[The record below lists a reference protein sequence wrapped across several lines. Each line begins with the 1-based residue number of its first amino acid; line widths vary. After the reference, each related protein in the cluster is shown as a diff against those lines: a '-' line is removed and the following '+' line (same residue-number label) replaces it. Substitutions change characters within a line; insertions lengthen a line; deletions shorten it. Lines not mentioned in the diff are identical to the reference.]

1 MHMIKLLSQHQRE
14 TIWELAKTDIKLRYQ
29 GSFLGIFW
37 VFLKPLGIFAV
48 LNFVFSS
55 YFDHTPNYPIRLLTG
70 IILWSLFSDATMK
83 GMTSLVT
90 KTHILKKIFM
100 PKWEIVLASIL
111 HSAIVFLFNL
121 IILFLFLFFFYQ
133 IFPSPFYLAMFMF
146 YIFQIYLISLVFSL
160 FTATVYV
167 RLRDLDQIWEV
178 LLRILFYATPI
189 IFPID
194 ILPDNMRKWVYLNP
208 MTFIIERSRSVLID
222 QQIINFS
229 QDVVFT
235 LILVFALIAGILFF
249 KSNSR
254 FLVEKM

>member
-1 MHMIKLLSQHQRE
+1 MIKLLSQHQRE

-133 IFPSPFYLAMFMF
+133 IFPNPLYLAMFMF

-194 ILPDNMRKWVYLNP
+194 ILPDNVRKWVYLNP
-208 MTFIIERSRSVLID
+208 MTYIIERSRSVLID

-229 QDVVFT
+229 QDMVFT
-235 LILVFALIAGILFF
+235 LLLVFALIAGILFF

>member
-1 MHMIKLLSQHQRE
+1 
-14 TIWELAKTDIKLRYQ
+14 
-29 GSFLGIFW
+29 
-37 VFLKPLGIFAV
+37 
-48 LNFVFSS
+48 
-55 YFDHTPNYPIRLLTG
+55 
-70 IILWSLFSDATMK
+70 
-83 GMTSLVT
+83 
-90 KTHILKKIFM
+90 
-100 PKWEIVLASIL
+100 
-111 HSAIVFLFNL
+111 
-121 IILFLFLFFFYQ
+121 
-133 IFPSPFYLAMFMF
+133 MF
-146 YIFQIYLISLVFSL
+146 YIFHIYLISLVFSL

-194 ILPDNMRKWVYLNP
+194 ILPDNVRKWVYLNP

>member
-1 MHMIKLLSQHQRE
+1 MIKLLSQHQRE

-133 IFPSPFYLAMFMF
+133 IFPSPLYLAMFMF
-146 YIFQIYLISLVFSL
+146 YIFQIYLISLAFSL
-160 FTATVYV
+160 FTATIYV

-194 ILPDNMRKWVYLNP
+194 ILPDNVRKWVYLNP

-235 LILVFALIAGILFF
+235 LILVFALIAGIMFF

>member
-1 MHMIKLLSQHQRE
+1 MIKLLSQHQRE

-133 IFPSPFYLAMFMF
+133 IFPSPLYLAMFMF
-146 YIFQIYLISLVFSL
+146 YIFHIYLISLVFSL

-194 ILPDNMRKWVYLNP
+194 ILPDNVRKWVYLNP

>member
-1 MHMIKLLSQHQRE
+1 MIKLLSQHQRE

-133 IFPSPFYLAMFMF
+133 IFPSPLYLAMFMF

-194 ILPDNMRKWVYLNP
+194 ILPDNVRKWVYLNP

>member
-1 MHMIKLLSQHQRE
+1 
-14 TIWELAKTDIKLRYQ
+14 
-29 GSFLGIFW
+29 
-37 VFLKPLGIFAV
+37 
-48 LNFVFSS
+48 
-55 YFDHTPNYPIRLLTG
+55 
-70 IILWSLFSDATMK
+70 
-83 GMTSLVT
+83 MTSLVT

-133 IFPSPFYLAMFMF
+133 IFPNPLYLAMFMF

-194 ILPDNMRKWVYLNP
+194 ILPDNVRKWVYLNP
-208 MTFIIERSRSVLID
+208 MTYIIERSRSVLID

-229 QDVVFT
+229 QDMVFT
-235 LILVFALIAGILFF
+235 LLLVLALIAGILFF

>member
-1 MHMIKLLSQHQRE
+1 MIKPLSQHQRE

-133 IFPSPFYLAMFMF
+133 IFPNPLYLAMFMF

-194 ILPDNMRKWVYLNP
+194 ILPDNVRKWVYLNP
-208 MTFIIERSRSVLID
+208 MTYIIERSRSVLID

-229 QDVVFT
+229 QDMVFT
-235 LILVFALIAGILFF
+235 LLLVFALIAGILFF